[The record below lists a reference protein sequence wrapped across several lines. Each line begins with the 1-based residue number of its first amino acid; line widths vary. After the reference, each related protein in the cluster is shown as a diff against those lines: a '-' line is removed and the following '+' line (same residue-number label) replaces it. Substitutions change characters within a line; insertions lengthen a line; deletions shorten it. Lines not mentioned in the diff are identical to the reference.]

1 MKSCIL
7 KVIDLCSKGSEEGT
21 VGGAEAN
28 IDAHA
33 PIARARCEGASFH
46 ASRIQTQRHTGCRH
60 YAFFVLWLLGRCC
73 CQDIYIIA
81 TELETDRD
89 HGSASEI

>member
-21 VGGAEAN
+21 GGGAEAN
-28 IDAHA
+28 ITTHA
-33 PIARARCEGASFH
+33 PMARERGVRVRHFTLPAYKH
-46 ASRIQTQRHTGCRH
+46 TTQDAVTTR
-60 YAFFVLWLLGRCC
+60 FVVCLAVRCC

-81 TELETDRD
+81 TDHRDRQE
-89 HGSASEI
+89 SRLCQ